1 MIIKNLKKVVCDM
14 SNFKEQIYANLK
26 NAKET
31 IDNNPCLIQSAKD
44 AATSIETLGS
54 ILEDVKKELLRFSEA
69 GCTWIQIDQRCVNF
83 AFSSDRFLRVSAS
96 QSNESKVAFGILKDA
111 RISIPDQTC
120 RYLNLWRGDHDEIYD
135 KIFNHIYE
143 ELKSEG
149 LDVTT
154 TIGSEVSRAFGRQI
168 LIRF

>member
-1 MIIKNLKKVVCDM
+1 M

-31 IDNNPCLIQSAKD
+31 IENNPCLIQSAKD
-44 AATSIETLGS
+44 AATSIETLDG
-54 ILEDVKKELLRFSEA
+54 ILEDVKKELLRFSKA
-69 GCTWIQIDQRCVNF
+69 GCTWIQIDQRYTTFGVAEFLQISANQ
-83 AFSSDRFLRVSAS
+83 SD
-96 QSNESKVAFGILKDA
+96 ESKLAFGEMKEVKL
-111 RISIPDQTC
+111 PLPEQTC
-120 RYLNLWRGDHDEIYD
+120 RYLNLWRGSDNKEIYD
-135 KIFNHIYE
+135 KIFNYIYE

-154 TIGSEVSRAFGRQI
+154 TVGSDVSRIVGRQI

>member
-31 IDNNPCLIQSAKD
+31 IENNPCLIQSAKD
-44 AATSIETLGS
+44 AATSIETLDG
-54 ILEDVKKELLRFSEA
+54 ILEDVKKELLRFSKA
-69 GCTWIQIDQRCVNF
+69 GCTWIQIDQRYTTFGVAEFLQISANQ
-83 AFSSDRFLRVSAS
+83 SD
-96 QSNESKVAFGILKDA
+96 ESKLAFGEMKEVKL
-111 RISIPDQTC
+111 PLPEQTC
-120 RYLNLWRGDHDEIYD
+120 RYLNLWRGSDNKEIYD
-135 KIFNHIYE
+135 KIFNYIYE

-154 TIGSEVSRAFGRQI
+154 TVGSDV
-168 LIRF
+168 

>member
-31 IDNNPCLIQSAKD
+31 IENNPCLIQSAKD
-44 AATSIETLGS
+44 AATSIETLDG
-54 ILEDVKKELLRFSEA
+54 ILEDVKKELLRFSKA
-69 GCTWIQIDQRCVNF
+69 GCTWIQIDQRYTTFGVAEFLQISANQ
-83 AFSSDRFLRVSAS
+83 SD
-96 QSNESKVAFGILKDA
+96 ESKLAFGEMKEVKL
-111 RISIPDQTC
+111 PLPEQTC
-120 RYLNLWRGDHDEIYD
+120 RYLNLWRGSDNKEIYD
-135 KIFNHIYE
+135 KIFNYIYE

-154 TIGSEVSRAFGRQI
+154 TVGSDVSRIVGRQI